1 VAHPQIHLLPN
12 TGRRRCAADDPWT
25 TTLTAEARPVPRR
38 RSAWS
43 AQPSRAPSPAFPP
56 LRAGHVQLPAAG
68 RHARPRHTETR
79 HARLERSRE
88 GHSRPSWGR
97 APPVRRYQRH
107 RRSPAVLQRRP
118 ACQARRYSRSRGRD
132 GFLDRCAQATH
143 GDSLQR
149 PRSKEPTD
157 ERFRRSTAVWW
168 AWLDLNQRPHPYQ
181 VSRAQRCAD
190 RRFPRSP
197 PSVRAEGMRSNALDR
212 KCHRWRLR

>member
-1 VAHPQIHLLPN
+1 MFSFLQLGVMPGPGTPRPGTPASSDLE
-12 TGRRRCAADDPWT
+12 RA
-25 TTLTAEARPVPRR
+25 TAARP
-38 RSAWS
+38 
-43 AQPSRAPSPAFPP
+43 
-56 LRAGHVQLPAAG
+56 GAG
-68 RHARPRHTETR
+68 RHQSGGTSATVV
-79 HARLERSRE
+79 ARLCSS
-88 GHSRPSWGR
+88 G
-97 APPVRRYQRH
+97 V
-107 RRSPAVLQRRP
+107 RP
-118 ACQARRYSRSRGRD
+118 ARRGGTAAAEGRD

-190 RRFPRSP
+190 RCFPRSP